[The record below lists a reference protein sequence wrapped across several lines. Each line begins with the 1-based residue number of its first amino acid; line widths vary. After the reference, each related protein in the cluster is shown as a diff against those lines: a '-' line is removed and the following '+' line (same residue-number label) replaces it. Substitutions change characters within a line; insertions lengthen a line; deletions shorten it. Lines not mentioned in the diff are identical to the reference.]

1 MSDHVMLRALAMLS
15 FLAVW
20 GVAAVSL
27 VMGRWL
33 LRRRGEELTWPA
45 VVAVVL
51 ATLGCYPLIKG
62 YSLGNAQTFLS
73 FGFTVLLLLWT
84 TGQERWAGVVA
95 AMLTAVKPQFV
106 LLLVWM
112 LVRKKWGAAWAFLAC
127 GAVLLAMSIAVF
139 GWHNNLDYIGVL
151 AGLSHKAQSHY
162 ANQSM
167 FGTIN
172 RMIFNGEN
180 IEYTPYVY
188 TPFIAWVY
196 RVTVMTSLVLVGVC
210 WCIRGESCAGRRRT
224 LRRWGSRRWRLA
236 RWRGSITTGS
246 WWGSRRGRGLR
257 MPAGCR
263 SGRGCWVL
271 LCFCG

>member
-1 MSDHVMLRALAMLS
+1 MDVRNRGRAGD
-15 FLAVW
+15 V
-20 GVAAVSL
+20 
-27 VMGRWL
+27 
-33 LRRRGEELTWPA
+33 
-45 VVAVVL
+45 
-51 ATLGCYPLIKG
+51 GCYPLIKG

-84 TGQERWAGVVA
+84 TGRERWAGVVA
-95 AMLTAVKPQFV
+95 AMLTAVKPQFI

-112 LVRKKWGAAWAFLAC
+112 LVRKRWGAAWAFLAC
-127 GAVLLAMSIAVF
+127 GAVLIAASVAVF

-188 TPFIAWVY
+188 TPYIAWVY
-196 RVTVMTSLVLVGVC
+196 RVTVVTSLVLVGLVLLYPWRKLRGSTADIAAMGIASVAAIADGVGASLRDRGGDCGVGLVC
-210 WCIRGESCAGRRRT
+210 ARMLDEAAAVGAGGGRVSLYELSAGVQLSVRTCAG
-224 LRRWGSRRWRLA
+224 GMYCSRIFILA
-236 RWRGSITTGS
+236 R
-246 WWGSRRGRGLR
+246 
-257 MPAGCR
+257 
-263 SGRGCWVL
+263 
-271 LCFCG
+271 